1 MPLPNEEII
10 RRVTK
15 QVSPLSIY
23 VCVSEFLILI
33 YMFLKVGVW
42 QGGGLGVEREREGGT
57 VSWFSLQYPWNSYMQ
72 VEKLSKE
79 LVMFDTRSRFWV
91 RYVNSVSK

>member
-23 VCVSEFLILI
+23 VCVCVSEFLILI

-42 QGGGLGVEREREGGT
+42 QGGGLGVEREREGGRDC
-57 VSWFSLQYPWNSYMQ
+57 L
-72 VEKLSKE
+72 
-79 LVMFDTRSRFWV
+79 LVFLAIPLE
-91 RYVNSVSK
+91 

>member
-23 VCVSEFLILI
+23 VCVYEFLILI

-42 QGGGLGVEREREGGT
+42 QGGGLGVEREREGGRDC
-57 VSWFSLQYPWNSYMQ
+57 L
-72 VEKLSKE
+72 
-79 LVMFDTRSRFWV
+79 LVFLAIPLE
-91 RYVNSVSK
+91 